1 MNFHHRLSCKIT
13 DNNYFFTKKT
23 YLPLMIDVTMMMK
36 KIFNP
41 SFSFLL
47 SIFLIILLLMGQTFS
62 LFAQKPSSKI
72 NTPVKT
78 DKLVIYQMM
87 TRLFANQTTSNQIN
101 GSLRQNG
108 VGKFNDINDTAL
120 KALKKFGISH
130 VWYTGVIEHATMEDF
145 SEQGIPKDNPQVIK
159 GIAGSPYAIK
169 DYYDVNPFLA
179 VDVKK
184 RMNEFEALVDRT
196 HQNGM
201 KVLIDFV
208 PNHVA
213 REYHSDAKPI
223 DIRDFG
229 QDDDKSVGFKASNNF
244 YYLPNQAF
252 ELPQGVTPPVAVTS
266 PYQETP
272 AKATGNDVFNAKPS
286 INDWFETVKLNYG
299 VDYLNN
305 KTNHFTPIPST
316 WLKMRD
322 ILTFWTQKGVD
333 GFRCDMAEMV
343 PVEFWGWVIPEIQKV
358 NPDIIFIAEIY
369 NPQQYHN
376 YIKKGKFDYL
386 YDKVGL
392 YDALRRL
399 IENRSEASVED
410 ITKVWQ
416 HESGDISQ
424 HMLRFL
430 ENHDEQRIASR
441 FFGNDPFSAVPAM
454 VLSASL
460 HTGPVMIYFG
470 QEVGVKAEGAEG
482 FQGDDGRTTIF
493 DFWGVP
499 EFQAWV
505 NGGKYDGGKL
515 NSSQKKLRI
524 FYQDLLKLVNNS
536 DALKNGAFYDL
547 QYVNAN
553 GKSPNYDGR
562 KVYSYLRHS
571 SKQKL
576 LIVCNF
582 DHFRNIETTVNIPDH
597 AFELMGLKRT
607 DSIVATEVFSHKSK
621 TMLQSNGSLSI
632 KLLPNS
638 VYIFELK
645 KAPKK

>member
-1 MNFHHRLSCKIT
+1 MT
-13 DNNYFFTKKT
+13 
-23 YLPLMIDVTMMMK
+23 IDVTMMMK
-36 KIFNP
+36 KLFNLA
-41 SFSFLL
+41 FSFLL
-47 SIFLIILLLMGQTFS
+47 SIFLIILLLMGQPMR
-62 LFAQKPSSKI
+62 LVAQNLSSKK

-87 TRLFANQTTSNQIN
+87 TRLFANLATNNQIN
-101 GSLRQNG
+101 GSMQQNG

-120 KALKKFGISH
+120 QALKKFGISH

-145 SEQGIPKDNPQVIK
+145 SNSGIPKDNPQVIK

-179 VDVKK
+179 VNVNK
-184 RMNEFEALVDRT
+184 RMREFEALIQRT

-213 REYHSDAKPI
+213 REYHSDVKPNE
-223 DIRDFG
+223 IRDFG
-229 QDDDKSVGFKASNNF
+229 QDDDKTVNFKASNNF
-244 YYLPNQAF
+244 YYLPGQAF
-252 ELPQGVTPPVAVTS
+252 ELPQGVTPPVAV
-266 PYQETP
+266 PQAYREVP
-272 AKATGNDVFNAKPS
+272 AKATGNDVFSAKPS
-286 INDWFETVKLNYG
+286 INDWFETIKLNYG

-305 KTNHFTPIPST
+305 RTNHFEPIPST

-322 ILTFWTQKGVD
+322 ILTFWTKKGVD

-376 YIKKGKFDYL
+376 YIKNGKFDYL

-399 IENRSEASVED
+399 IENRPEATVED
-410 ITKVWQ
+410 ITRVWQ

-441 FFGNDPFSAVPAM
+441 FFGNDAFSAIPAM
-454 VLSASL
+454 ALSATL

-505 NGGKYDGGKL
+505 NGGKFDGGKL
-515 NSSQKKLRI
+515 NASQKKLRG
-524 FYQDLLKLVNNS
+524 FYQDLLKLVNSS
-536 DALKNGAFYDL
+536 DAIKNGAFYDL

-553 GKSPNYDGR
+553 GKSHYYDGR

-582 DHFRNIETTVNIPDH
+582 DHHRSMETVVNIPDH
-597 AFELMGLKRT
+597 AFELIGFKKSDAL
-607 DSIVATEVFSHKSK
+607 VATEIFGQKTK
-621 TMLQSNGSLSI
+621 TMVDANGSIPVTLN
-632 KLLPNS
+632 PNS
-638 VYIFELK
+638 VQVFEIK
-645 KAPKK
+645 KTPKK